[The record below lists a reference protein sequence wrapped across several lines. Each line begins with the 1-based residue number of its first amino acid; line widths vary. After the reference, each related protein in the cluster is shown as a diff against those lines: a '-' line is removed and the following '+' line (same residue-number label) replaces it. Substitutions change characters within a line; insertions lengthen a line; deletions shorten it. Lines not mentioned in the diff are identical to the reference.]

1 MCVHVCDVYVH
12 VCDVFVHVQLVQ
24 MEARISLHKTMYT
37 HHPLPVNTTPLHTL
51 LERLHLESWSS
62 GPAGENMVAD
72 LSSVQTL
79 NIRLLYKV
87 VEYAQVHKC

>member
-1 MCVHVCDVYVH
+1 MK
-12 VCDVFVHVQLVQ
+12 L
-24 MEARISLHKTMYT
+24 S
-37 HHPLPVNTTPLHTL
+37 TL
-51 LERLHLESWSS
+51 LEPLSFGVAHAGRWTS

-87 VEYAQVHKC
+87 VEYAKVHKC